1 MNKIVEE
8 SSKLDKISELVYLSS
23 GVIDYLKIT
32 LGENMARI
40 TIEDCLENVD
50 NRFALV
56 MVTADRAKKL
66 LKKDVQPL
74 IEDHRDNREV
84 VTALREI
91 AQGEIQA
98 VKAKEVV
105 EVEVNSD
112 VEDAANLTPILPD
125 AAKLA

>member
-1 MNKIVEE
+1 
-8 SSKLDKISELVYLSS
+8 
-23 GVIDYLKIT
+23 
-32 LGENMARI
+32 MARI

-66 LKKDVQPL
+66 LKKTAQPL

-91 AQGEIQA
+91 AEGQVRAIKMAEIT
-98 VKAKEVV
+98 
-105 EVEVNSD
+105 EVEIPVGA
-112 VEDAANLTPILPD
+112 EDAEALPSIPTD
-125 AAKLA
+125 SEQLS

>member
-1 MNKIVEE
+1 
-8 SSKLDKISELVYLSS
+8 
-23 GVIDYLKIT
+23 
-32 LGENMARI
+32 MARI

-66 LKKDVQPL
+66 IKKDSEPM

-91 AQGEIQA
+91 AKGHVHATKAQEI
-98 VKAKEVV
+98 V
-105 EVEVNSD
+105 EVEVD
-112 VEDAANLTPILPD
+112 GDAEDAAQLAPILTG
-125 AAKLA
+125 AEQLA

>member
-1 MNKIVEE
+1 
-8 SSKLDKISELVYLSS
+8 
-23 GVIDYLKIT
+23 
-32 LGENMARI
+32 MARI

-66 LKKDVQPL
+66 LKKDAQPL

-91 AQGEIQA
+91 ATGQIQA
-98 VKAKEVV
+98 IKAQEIV
-105 EVEVNSD
+105 EVEVAPD
-112 VEDAANLTPILPD
+112 AEDAAQLAPILTG
-125 AAKLA
+125 AEKLA

>member
-1 MNKIVEE
+1 
-8 SSKLDKISELVYLSS
+8 
-23 GVIDYLKIT
+23 
-32 LGENMARI
+32 
-40 TIEDCLENVD
+40 LENVD

-91 AQGEIQA
+91 
-98 VKAKEVV
+98 V
-105 EVEVNSD
+105 
-112 VEDAANLTPILPD
+112 
-125 AAKLA
+125 

>member
-8 SSKLDKISELVYLSS
+8 SSKLDKISELVYLCS

>member
-1 MNKIVEE
+1 
-8 SSKLDKISELVYLSS
+8 
-23 GVIDYLKIT
+23 
-32 LGENMARI
+32 MARI

>member
-1 MNKIVEE
+1 
-8 SSKLDKISELVYLSS
+8 
-23 GVIDYLKIT
+23 
-32 LGENMARI
+32 MARI

-91 AQGEIQA
+91 AQGQIQA

-112 VEDAANLTPILPD
+112 AEDAANLAPILPD